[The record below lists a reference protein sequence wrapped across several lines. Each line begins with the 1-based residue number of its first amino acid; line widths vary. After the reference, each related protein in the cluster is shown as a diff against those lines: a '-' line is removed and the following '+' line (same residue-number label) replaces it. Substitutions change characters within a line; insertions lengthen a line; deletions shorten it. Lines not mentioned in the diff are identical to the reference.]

1 MNAVI
6 ILGIVILVVLILL
19 NIKIPNTKDKRKQ
32 YLQSLADYLE
42 TKLEPMEGQDHSYRL
57 RFVYKNK
64 QFIFE
69 DVEDRLQNSCVYKV
83 FLKAITSSKL
93 KIDFTERPRTTIRAN
108 VQSLD
113 DLKAP
118 WLVDAE
124 KVILP
129 PPLQGFTVFA
139 SDNKKAIQLFTK
151 DQVVKIFTGFKNM
164 TSLGHPYQSLAIVDG
179 VVTLSFHPPGEL
191 KPTWGDLQEN
201 ISRIEDFLE
210 QVNIVAEEVEA
221 LEEK

>member
-124 KVILP
+124 VGQLLRARAVGVSEEGIL
-129 PPLQGFTVFA
+129 A
-139 SDNKKAIQLFTK
+139 
-151 DQVVKIFTGFKNM
+151 
-164 TSLGHPYQSLAIVDG
+164 
-179 VVTLSFHPPGEL
+179 
-191 KPTWGDLQEN
+191 
-201 ISRIEDFLE
+201 
-210 QVNIVAEEVEA
+210 VAA
-221 LEEK
+221 